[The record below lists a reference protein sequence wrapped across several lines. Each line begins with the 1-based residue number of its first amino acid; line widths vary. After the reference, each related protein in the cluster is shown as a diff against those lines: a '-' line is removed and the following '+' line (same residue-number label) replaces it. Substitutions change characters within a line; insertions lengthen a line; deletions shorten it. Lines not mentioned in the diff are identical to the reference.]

1 MSLTVLETLMQ
12 KVLEAGKS
20 MSPVPFTVSRF
31 RSAKESFKSVSRKAV
46 IGKIG
51 HANYRISFEVDEH
64 DNARLYYLTY
74 DGKMLRVGIGD
85 PTIDKIVGTLI
96 DAYNDDPVS
105 TKISYL
111 KR

>member
-1 MSLTVLETLMQ
+1 MTLQVLETLME

-20 MSPVPFTVSRF
+20 MSPVPFTASRF
-31 RSAKESFKSVSRKAV
+31 RSANESFKSVSRKSV

-51 HANYRISFEVDEH
+51 HASYRISFEIDDH
-64 DNARLYYLTY
+64 GNARLFYLTY

-85 PTIDKIVGTLI
+85 PTVATIVGTLI

-105 TKISYL
+105 SKVSYL